1 MDSSVDSSVDSS
13 SLKMVDHVAC
23 LGCGCVCDDLQL
35 AVQDG
40 RIVRAERACV
50 LAEPWLRSAS
60 TSAQA
65 VAEIKGQPA
74 SLDEAIEEAANVL
87 RSAHYPLIYGLSQSN
102 TDGQRAAVRLAERL
116 RAVIDSTASL
126 CHAPSV
132 VAQQQVGK
140 VTCTLGEMRNRADL
154 VVFWGSDPVQTHPR
168 HWERYSVQAKGRFH
182 PQGRQ
187 DRFVVV
193 ADTSRTSSADQA
205 DLFIPIEPGKHF
217 EALLTLRAMVRE
229 VATGTG
235 DDYGAPRPLLA
246 ELAGRMKL
254 SRWGAMF
261 FGVNLARGDS
271 GHCNVQAL
279 LQLVTDL
286 NAYGRWAAMRMR
298 VQGNVVGADSVLL
311 WQTGYPFSVNL
322 ARGYPRYNP
331 GEFSVQGLLERQEPD
346 ACLLVGSE
354 TLGWLPPAALEH
366 LHRIPTVVLDP
377 ASQQSPLS
385 PRVRFRVGVPGIHFG
400 GTAYR
405 MDGVPI
411 PLRAVL
417 PTSFPSVTEV
427 LDQIAR
433 KVGW

>member
-1 MDSSVDSSVDSS
+1 MDTSA
-13 SLKMVDHVAC
+13 LKMVDNVAC
-23 LGCGCVCDDLQL
+23 LGCGCVCDDLRL
-35 AVQDG
+35 TVQDD
-40 RIVRAERACV
+40 RIVQAERACV
-50 LAEPWLRSAS
+50 LAEPWLLSGG
-60 TSAQA
+60 TSAEA
-65 VAEIKGQPA
+65 VAEIKGQSV
-74 SLDEAIEEAANVL
+74 SLNEAIEEAAVVL
-87 RSAHYPLIYGLSQSN
+87 RSAEYPLIYGLSQSS
-102 TDGQRAAVRLAERL
+102 TEGQRAAVRLAERL
-116 RAVIDSTASL
+116 GAVIDSTASL

-140 VTCTLGEMRNRADL
+140 ATCTLGEMRNRADL
-154 VVFWGSDPVQTHPR
+154 IVFWGSDPVLTHPR
-168 HWERYSVQAKGRFH
+168 HWDRYSVHATGRFH

-217 EALLTLRAMVRE
+217 EALFTLRALVRE
-229 VATGTG
+229 AATGPS
-235 DDYGAPRPLLA
+235 DDYGAPLPLLV
-246 ELAGRMKL
+246 ELARRMKL

-279 LQLVTDL
+279 LKLVTDL
-286 NAYGRWAAMRMR
+286 NAHGRWAAMRMR

-331 GEFSVQGLLERQEPD
+331 GEFSVQEVLERQEAD
-346 ACLLVGSE
+346 TCLLVGSE
-354 TLGWLPPAALEH
+354 TLSWLSPAALTH

-377 ASQQSPLS
+377 ASRQSSLS
-385 PRVRFRVGVPGIHFG
+385 PMVRFRVGVAGIHFG

-411 PLRAVL
+411 PLRTVL
-417 PTSFPSVTEV
+417 PTSFPSVTDV
-427 LDQIAR
+427 LDEISR
-433 KVGW
+433 KV